1 MIGGY
6 ARPHEL
12 VNLLLFCEVKVAVCE
27 VDITITIYVRSHPPV
42 LCGSYTG
49 GYPLFSKNF
58 SFEKFNTF
66 FPNFENKKKICH
78 KYVQKRKV
86 DPICQKCLSDY
97 ILSIGE

>member
-1 MIGGY
+1 MIKFTRVSIADMLDVCGGGLLY
-6 ARPHEL
+6 DRMVDCVAL
-12 VNLLLFCEVKVAVCE
+12 VGEKMSC
-27 VDITITIYVRSHPPV
+27 S
-42 LCGSYTG
+42 GSYTG